1 MTDFTNLSQIVNL
14 STLPELIRAAKAGA
28 DSSASI
34 SEASA
39 QIVKEIAKDLK
50 PNPRLKSLQSLNNEL
65 KALQE
70 AKALGA
76 DVEQAISLIKREIE
90 KLYPKHSSTTKPAT
104 TKGS

>member
-14 STLPELIRAAKAGA
+14 STLPELIRAAKASA

-70 AKALGA
+70 AKSLGA
-76 DVEQAISLIKREIE
+76 NVDEAIRLIQGEIHR
-90 KLYPKHSSTTKPAT
+90 LYPVKKPH
-104 TKGS
+104 KP